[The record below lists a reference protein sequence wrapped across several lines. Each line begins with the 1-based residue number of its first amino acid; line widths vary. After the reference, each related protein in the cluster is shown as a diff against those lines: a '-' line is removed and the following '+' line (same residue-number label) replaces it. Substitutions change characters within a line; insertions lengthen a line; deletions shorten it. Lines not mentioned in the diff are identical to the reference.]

1 MQDKCIQTLIAK
13 KNKTIILG
21 IGIVLLVY
29 DDSIQIQ
36 QSHHT
41 WVTTPTKT
49 APTLATAIGAVAL
62 LVQFTGT
69 PIPEECFFGL
79 VKLWFLL
86 NI

>member
-1 MQDKCIQTLIAK
+1 MGINTAESLCSNVVPVWKEQRLYCYCSPVMQDKCIQTLIAK

-41 WVTTPTKT
+41 
-49 APTLATAIGAVAL
+49 
-62 LVQFTGT
+62 
-69 PIPEECFFGL
+69 
-79 VKLWFLL
+79 
-86 NI
+86 